1 MNFYSFMASLISVW
15 GAFYETPFFIS
26 QGSFNPV
33 GQVSFEVRDY
43 APSVAAEACPD
54 DINDAFNILAEYY
67 GVSSA
72 PANDRVETIAMTS
85 PVVTYQQ
92 DDQGCMQFILPESVY
107 GGDVTSAPAPTSDDV
122 TLVSRPQMILAVMT
136 FNGRPS
142 TEDYA
147 AHLKELQL
155 AVQQME
161 AEDSFQWTI
170 KAPEHSEIYEYN
182 QPATPGPWRTNEVV
196 IELVQKN

>member
-1 MNFYSFMASLISVW
+1 MAGLISVW

-26 QGSFNPV
+26 KGSFSPA

-43 APSVAAEACPD
+43 APSVAAETCVQD
-54 DINDAFNILAEYY
+54 SSEAFHILAEYY

-72 PANDRVETIAMTS
+72 PANDRVETIAMTA
-85 PVVTYQQ
+85 PVVTYNK
-92 DDQGCMQFILPESVY
+92 DDQVCRQFILPESVY

-122 TLVSRPQMILAVMT
+122 TLVSRPQMIFAVMT

-142 TEDYA
+142 DEEFS

-170 KAPEHSEIYEYN
+170 KVPEHSEIYEYN